1 MLPLES
7 WLQATYPCCQLVN
20 VVRTCLQVELCS
32 MYGFSIATSLNNGL
46 INCSLSVCLEVYER
60 FRAADG
66 NDYISRNLAGVNLVL
81 SGGAGNDTLIGGLGR
96 DLLLGGARDG
106 QIYLGAGDITK
117 NGTPPINLGSNGYDT
132 LDFESGPPL
141 RTGGLSWY
149 YFERFMG
156 WSRDAPG

>member
-1 MLPLES
+1 
-7 WLQATYPCCQLVN
+7 
-20 VVRTCLQVELCS
+20 